1 MTDSA
6 NSGETPGA
14 ASEGQQ
20 PQLNFKIMTQYIR
33 DLSFENIVAQK
44 GVQGEVT
51 PEIQVQVALDAKK
64 RPIANQYEVIS
75 KYNVTSKNKGDGT
88 PLFVLEMEYAG
99 LFHIENVPE
108 EQMHPF
114 LLIECP
120 RMLFPFARRI
130 IADMTRDGGFPQ
142 LALDNIDFVQ
152 LYRQQ
157 LMQKQAEMKAK
168 AAEAGTDT
176 VN

>member
-1 MTDSA
+1 MTDSSNA
-6 NSGETPGA
+6 GDSPAGGA
-14 ASEGQQ
+14 VPGQQ
-20 PQLNFKIMTQYIR
+20 GQIGFKILTQYIR
-33 DLSFENIVAQK
+33 DLSFENVVAQK
-44 GVQGEVT
+44 GIQGDIT
-51 PEIQVQVALDAKK
+51 PEIQVQVALDARK
-64 RPIANQYEVIS
+64 RPIDNQYEVIS
-75 KYNVTSKNKGDGT
+75 KYQVTSKNKEDGS
-88 PLFVLEMEYAG
+88 PLFVLEMEYGG
-99 LFHIENVPE
+99 LFSIENVPE

-157 LMQKQAEMKAK
+157 LLQKQAELKAK
-168 AAEAGTDT
+168 AETGSL
-176 VN
+176 N